1 MTILKSA
8 LRALVLQISK
18 PASGFGTMLAGRSW
32 GSRSSSGYQLTLKSR
47 EARLI
52 DMSRVTVAALC
63 LVVDL
68 FSSSLSAQSLD
79 ADAVAV
85 AETVNELDQPLYSP
99 FVERYVLDELK
110 QLRVDQAA
118 QRHDLMQQIQDRE
131 HSAVDRAVSYA
142 TDTVTY
148 FFYLIAA
155 ASSVLVLVGWTS
167 IRDIKER
174 VHSLA
179 DEEISRL
186 VKEYE
191 QRLHSIEQ
199 QLNQKTTHIEQ
210 NREEIE
216 LTREIQSL
224 WLRAG
229 QEPSPVNKIT
239 LYDQILKLCPE
250 DCEALTYKADAVL
263 ELDEPK
269 SAANLCHQALVID
282 PENSHAF
289 SQLACAYTAMDQLD
303 DAMNYLYQALER
315 RESYRAET
323 ISDPAFDGLRNY
335 KPFME
340 LMMQPAA

>member
-1 MTILKSA
+1 
-8 LRALVLQISK
+8 
-18 PASGFGTMLAGRSW
+18 
-32 GSRSSSGYQLTLKSR
+32 
-47 EARLI
+47 
-52 DMSRVTVAALC
+52 MSRLRLLLASLLVACSVQA
-63 LVVDL
+63 
-68 FSSSLSAQSLD
+68 SQPANSK
-79 ADAVAV
+79 
-85 AETVNELDQPLYSP
+85 AEAATNTVNQLEKPLYSP

-110 QLRVDQAA
+110 QLRVDQNT
-118 QRHDLMQQIQDRE
+118 QRHELMQQILDRE

-155 ASSVLVLVGWTS
+155 ASSILVLVGWTS
-167 IRDIKER
+167 IREIKER

-191 QRLHSIEQ
+191 QRLHTIEQ

-229 QEPSPVNKIT
+229 QESGPANKIT

-269 SAANLCHQALVID
+269 WATNLCHQALSID
-282 PENSHAF
+282 PENCHAF
-289 SQLACAYTAMDQLD
+289 YQLACAYTAMGQLEE
-303 DAMNYLYQALER
+303 AMDYLNKALER
-315 RESYRAET
+315 RESYRTET
-323 ISDPAFDGLRNY
+323 LSDPAFEALKSY
-335 KPFME
+335 SPFME
-340 LMMQPAA
+340 MVKKGNVEKKLNKPNEIT